1 MKRSGC
7 TFTWD
12 LIGRCKVAFHGLW
25 PFGASSLEFEDFLG
39 LNGVFVASLLELF
52 AVFILVGFEFSI
64 EVLMERSLIY

>member
-1 MKRSGC
+1 MGY
-7 TFTWD
+7 
-12 LIGRCKVAFHGLW
+12 G